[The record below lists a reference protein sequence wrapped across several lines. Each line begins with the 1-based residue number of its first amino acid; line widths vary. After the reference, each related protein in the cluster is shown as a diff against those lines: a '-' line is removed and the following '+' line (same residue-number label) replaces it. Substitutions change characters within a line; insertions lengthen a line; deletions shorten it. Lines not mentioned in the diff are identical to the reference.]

1 MSCWISHWPKK
12 CEFGILADWV
22 ASSSISS
29 YNYLDRIQRQKERN
43 EYEGEEEE
51 WLAVVCF

>member
-1 MSCWISHWPKK
+1 MSWISHWPKK

-29 YNYLDRIQRQKERN
+29 SNYLDRVQN
-43 EYEGEEEE
+43 SASEG
-51 WLAVVCF
+51 A